1 MTATLS
7 KSIELVACIKA
18 FSRDFGPETNR
29 FLVFPNGR
37 IQAYD
42 TLQQQFTSVH
52 CVSEADS
59 YHLRQIA
66 AVLLRQKVTV

>member
-1 MTATLS
+1 MIATLS
-7 KSIELVACIKA
+7 RSIELVANIRA
-18 FSRDFGPETNR
+18 FQRDFKPKTNR

-37 IQAYD
+37 ILAYD

-66 AVLLRQKVTV
+66 DVLLRQKTTV

>member
-7 KSIELVACIKA
+7 QSIELVACIIA

-37 IQAYD
+37 ILAYD
-42 TLQQQFTSVH
+42 TLQHEFTSVH
-52 CVSEADS
+52 CVSESDQ
-59 YHLRQIA
+59 YHLRQVA